1 MPCHVSHDSIAVS
14 RSSLLLFYGEQ
25 MVIYTS
31 ARDKED
37 ESVIMMMIEI
47 FCMTY
52 RLGHKTVLW
61 VYNMQI
67 TMCDVALLNPGRQGH

>member
-1 MPCHVSHDSIAVS
+1 
-14 RSSLLLFYGEQ
+14 

-37 ESVIMMMIEI
+37 ESVIMMMIGI
-47 FCMTY
+47 ICMTY

-67 TMCDVALLNPGRQGH
+67 TMSDVALLNPGRHGALKSSLLKSILNGL